1 MRLSHK
7 RKKAKKQSQWRPI
20 EREASKKDMLF
31 RYRSDV
37 FFIVSLGNK

>member
-7 RKKAKKQSQWRPI
+7 RKKSKKQSQWRPI

-37 FFIVSLGNK
+37 FFYSVIGK